1 MEKKIDFPKDSDGK
15 FLFQYIFKLTYETL
29 QLCSAV
35 FYIAFDSWTLVFYIG
50 TKYLTLSILKEMKNG
65 EKVIIHQVTTDL
77 MDVVI
82 PYDVIQHGRDAN
94 PDSFGE
100 RIYFKQIKNVTVTYL
115 SNSNGKESHIKL
127 VHLKEVSE
135 IDKSSFMAQY
145 YKRVSLLVSQ
155 TIGLLLLS

>member
-1 MEKKIDFPKDSDGK
+1 
-15 FLFQYIFKLTYETL
+15 
-29 QLCSAV
+29 
-35 FYIAFDSWTLVFYIG
+35 
-50 TKYLTLSILKEMKNG
+50 MKNG

-77 MDVVI
+77 MEVVI

-135 IDKSSFMAQY
+135 IDISSFMAQY
-145 YKRVSLLVSQ
+145 YKRVGLLVSQ
-155 TIGLLLLS
+155 TIGLLLLSESMSYFNFPLGLLPSLKLGILKRRARASDGQQYPLPCCTHFRFPKCVQ

>member
-1 MEKKIDFPKDSDGK
+1 
-15 FLFQYIFKLTYETL
+15 
-29 QLCSAV
+29 
-35 FYIAFDSWTLVFYIG
+35 
-50 TKYLTLSILKEMKNG
+50 MKNG

-100 RIYFKQIKNVTVTYL
+100 RMYFKQIKNVSVTYL

-135 IDKSSFMAQY
+135 IDKCSFMAQY
-145 YKRVSLLVSQ
+145 YKRVGQSVRLLVCYCSVSQ
-155 TIGLLLLS
+155 